1 MVGLLKPPLVS
12 LCVRRTLKM
21 NGRNGVNGKLISAL
35 IVLAQIAAIVVLYW
49 ARITTFIITPG
60 RFHVLEPLLSS
71 DIVVFALTPIIGTIV
86 LGQVLTFAGRFGKL
100 KGYVAGTVLSGV
112 AFAAAMLIG
121 LNVWGS

>member
-1 MVGLLKPPLVS
+1 MLIPALV
-12 LCVRRTLKM
+12 
-21 NGRNGVNGKLISAL
+21 
-35 IVLAQIAAIVVLYW
+35 VLAEIAAIVLLYW
-49 ARITTFIITPG
+49 ARITTFIVTPG
-60 RFHVLEPLLSS
+60 RFRALEPLLGS

-86 LGQVLTFAGRFGKL
+86 LGQVLPFAGRFGRL